1 MIVAASAHSPPSS
14 NALMYS
20 TGPAPCSGG
29 GVERSLSKQLCLA
42 CIYTLYA
49 VLNVCVLCV
58 CFSCCSEEVFDFSS
72 GQMTQM
78 KAKHLKD
85 SMCNEFAQIF
95 ELCSYVLVSALCVCV
110 CVCGFCVRFCRFS

>member
-1 MIVAASAHSPPSS
+1 M
-14 NALMYS
+14 
-20 TGPAPCSGG
+20 
-29 GVERSLSKQLCLA
+29 
-42 CIYTLYA
+42 
-49 VLNVCVLCV
+49 LNVCVLCV

-110 CVCGFCVRFCRFS
+110 CVCRKCDGLLMAVRQASTCGAIG